1 MTIQYQRIVMILLG
15 AAYFLFCFHVGFAAD
30 PLPHPGMP
38 TSPVTELPKVKPP
51 ALPEKPDLFVNVSAA
66 GLGGLS
72 DLYPDRPGMGPSSFR
87 VGGQVLNRGRVAVRG
102 CGVFLF
108 LSQDRKV
115 SPDDRILDR
124 ITLAETIPPFDGFR
138 FGAAVIPWKEYSIA
152 GIPAGTYF
160 VCAKVDPLNAIAETD
175 EGNNE
180 SCSGESIRIHPAGTK

>member
-1 MTIQYQRIVMILLG
+1 MRVMFGVALFLSIVL
-15 AAYFLFCFHVGFAAD
+15 VGYAAD

-38 TSPVTELPKVKPP
+38 TSPVTQLPHVKTP

-102 CGVFLF
+102 CAVFLF
-108 LSQDRKV
+108 LSQDKKV

-124 ITLAETIPPFDGFR
+124 ITLTETIPPFDGFR
-138 FGAAVIPWKEYSIA
+138 FGSAVMPWKEYGIA

-175 EGNNE
+175 ENNNE
-180 SCSGESIRIHPAGTK
+180 SCSVEPIRIHPAGTK